1 MLRQKM
7 TNVQVEAE
15 KLTIIQ
21 EDFNTYLLVMMS
33 QIDKKEKSVKV
44 YKISSTN

>member
-21 EDFNTYLLVMMS
+21 DFNTYLLVMMS

>member
-1 MLRQKM
+1 M

-33 QIDKKEKSVKV
+33 QIDKKEKSAVKV